1 MAQVHSFLLDF
12 DGCAAAIIANTSFSA
27 FSLQGEKVCV
37 DTNNPLFIKLVEII
51 RTTPPGSKIV
61 IVCFSNRQDAR
72 MNFSNSL
79 SNGSISVFDALE
91 AICFVLAK
99 ITQRKIILD
108 TKILGDIL
116 GIDGSKSIYSETKE
130 YLLTAREENA
140 IWAESIRKLRENS
153 ALRLMSIED
162 KKKRLLLW
170 MIVWR
175 LSFLFPEDF
184 VQAYVFDDFKEAIL
198 DEIIKFY
205 DMFFNVFPSKIM
217 MDIYHYRYD
226 NEEQMLN
233 PALLRQIVT
242 PFSPGKYDF
251 NHTYKDILG
260 QCGITID
267 SSNEVLFFESLK
279 RSLPTVGDILKKEDS
294 YLVSFDWDMSLSECC
309 AQTFEPGIFQTSVMT
324 KSPHNIHTTPKLLM
338 LIKDFEG
345 IDVQHYSEDRK
356 MIIRQVKQFLKYAE
370 ALFNVPQKVS
380 TCFKAKQKK
389 ILTTFERAYTHSK
402 PLKEDQQ
409 QRWSVY
415 HERELFINLDSDLRI
430 LGELIYPEYER
441 VFLLGTKDK

>member
-198 DEIIKFY
+198 DERIKFY

-279 RSLPTVGDILKKEDS
+279 RSLPTVGDIL
-294 YLVSFDWDMSLSECC
+294 
-309 AQTFEPGIFQTSVMT
+309 
-324 KSPHNIHTTPKLLM
+324 
-338 LIKDFEG
+338 
-345 IDVQHYSEDRK
+345 
-356 MIIRQVKQFLKYAE
+356 
-370 ALFNVPQKVS
+370 
-380 TCFKAKQKK
+380 
-389 ILTTFERAYTHSK
+389 
-402 PLKEDQQ
+402 
-409 QRWSVY
+409 
-415 HERELFINLDSDLRI
+415 
-430 LGELIYPEYER
+430 
-441 VFLLGTKDK
+441 